1 MWGFKEWQTYRLEE
15 VQTLDDVEVFPN
27 VLEKEYFVWEEFDK
41 SQNNFYNE
49 QLAIGASDRFIN
61 EIRYIE
67 ENQKIDLQKYIWSE
81 IYSTVLNNIENIQY
95 LKDWFFGIDTI
106 NEYNNFIIENSWSLA
121 HWEKDYWIGYE
132 DNVNNFYEEDKGFL
146 NNVEDSEWLI
156 DRFKNIAI
164 QELWNNENDGSADK
178 YWQEMWYPKRISK
191 WDKNAW
197 CGMYVSW
204 VLKKAWYS
212 NEWKNLLGGSFIGID
227 KVWYHVWIKT
237 DGMLLSW
244 NFRNKV
250 GFWEPWSNAN
260 VVWWRMPWEPNKIH
274 REKTNFSDIP
284 EWAIVVFD
292 GSKSTK

>member
-1 MWGFKEWQTYRLEE
+1 MWGFKEWQTYTLEE

-27 VLEKEYFVWEEFDK
+27 VLEKQYFVWKEFDK

-132 DNVNNFYEEDKGFL
+132 DSVNNFYEEDKGFF

-212 NEWKNLLGGSFIGID
+212 NEWKNWLAGSFIGID

>member
-1 MWGFKEWQTYRLEE
+1 MDLI
-15 VQTLDDVEVFPN
+15 
-27 VLEKEYFVWEEFDK
+27 
-41 SQNNFYNE
+41 NNFYN
-49 QLAIGASDRFIN
+49 D
-61 EIRYIE
+61 
-67 ENQKIDLQKYIWSE
+67 
-81 IYSTVLNNIENIQY
+81 
-95 LKDWFFGIDTI
+95 
-106 NEYNNFIIENSWSLA
+106 
-121 HWEKDYWIGYE
+121 EKDLSN
-132 DNVNNFYEEDKGFL
+132 D
-146 NNVEDSEWLI
+146 VEYSENKI

-191 WDKNAW
+191 WKENAW

-212 NEWKNLLGGSFIGID
+212 NEKAHPIAGSFIWIN
-227 KVWYHVWIKT
+227 KTWYHVWIKT

-244 NFRNKV
+244 NFKNKV
-250 GFWEPWSNAN
+250 GFWQPSSTAK

-274 REKTNFSDIP
+274 RDDWLKFSEIP

>member
-1 MWGFKEWQTYRLEE
+1 MWGFKEWQTYTLEE

-27 VLEKEYFVWEEFDK
+27 VLEKQYLVWKEFDK

-132 DNVNNFYEEDKGFL
+132 DNVNNFYEEDKGFF

-212 NEWKNLLGGSFIGID
+212 NEWKNWLAGSFIGID

>member
-1 MWGFKEWQTYRLEE
+1 MG
-15 VQTLDDVEVFPN
+15 DVDE
-27 VLEKEYFVWEEFDK
+27 
-41 SQNNFYNE
+41 
-49 QLAIGASDRFIN
+49 
-61 EIRYIE
+61 
-67 ENQKIDLQKYIWSE
+67 
-81 IYSTVLNNIENIQY
+81 
-95 LKDWFFGIDTI
+95 
-106 NEYNNFIIENSWSLA
+106 
-121 HWEKDYWIGYE
+121 
-132 DNVNNFYEEDKGFL
+132 FYEEDKDFF

-191 WDKNAW
+191 WKENAW

-212 NEWKNLLGGSFIGID
+212 NEKAHPIAGSFIWIN
-227 KVWYHVWIKT
+227 KTWYHVWIKT

-244 NFRNKV
+244 NFKNKV
-250 GFWEPWSNAN
+250 GFWQPSSTAK

-274 REKTNFSDIP
+274 RDDWLKFSEIP